1 MQSEQQMKG
10 LQMSSSSF
18 SLSVGWRNALTEKN
32 KETYNNQII
41 TFCRCSE
48 ITGLC
53 IRALVARRDR
63 IVVSTLRCGRSNLGS
78 NPSHGIASARRYHGI
93 RACVFFF
100 AVDPALAT
108 CSRQPFSCY
117 SLSQRALLSHP
128 LRLSEVAV
136 RGMKEKRGK
145 KKKGKRAGKEK
156 KKGKER
162 KNKRRKK
169 EETKKK
175 EGK

>member
-1 MQSEQQMKG
+1 MSSCNVPKFWFTWQSHRTEMQSEQQMKG

-41 TFCRCSE
+41 TFCSCSE

-78 NPSHGIASARRYHGI
+78 NPSHGKLKGIFWRAVIGGCLSKTTHQWWQTVRRQKQPE
-93 RACVFFF
+93 AAVFTFQF
-100 AVDPALAT
+100 CWNVHVTQILA
-108 CSRQPFSCY
+108 Q
-117 SLSQRALLSHP
+117 
-128 LRLSEVAV
+128 
-136 RGMKEKRGK
+136 
-145 KKKGKRAGKEK
+145 
-156 KKGKER
+156 
-162 KNKRRKK
+162 
-169 EETKKK
+169 
-175 EGK
+175 